1 MMNRKVMAVG
11 YPIGFSEIQ
20 GNEFFNVQL
29 SEKIYPLNLLTSY
42 VWIHALDCYSK
53 EELLQKV
60 LDELFEKGYTVGKDF
75 TLDDLNEVYSNLE
88 KECLIIEIEVVD
100 TTLLDFHRL
109 SKAKF
114 SKQGFGLGITDGSIY
129 IAKESSKVE
138 ISNSEYLVW
147 QLSNEVRTLEEIFEA
162 VVRNIE
168 NTKSIHGLEIQTE
181 RIKLQMIKDIYSLY
195 MKDLLQITSI

>member
-42 VWIHALDCYSK
+42 VWIHALDCHSK
-53 EELLQKV
+53 EDLLQKV
-60 LDELFEKGYTVGKDF
+60 LDELFEKGYRVGKDF
-75 TLDDLNEVYSNLE
+75 TLEDLNNVYNSLE

-114 SKQGFGLGITDGSIY
+114 SKQGFGLGISEGSIY

-138 ISNSEYLVW
+138 VTNSEYLIW
-147 QLSNEVRTLEEIFEA
+147 QLSNEIRTLEEMFEA
-162 VVRNIE
+162 VLRNIE
-168 NTKSIHGLEIQTE
+168 NTKNIHGREVKPEQ
-181 RIKLQMIKDIYSLY
+181 IKLQMIKDVYSLY
-195 MKDLLQITSI
+195 MKDLIQITSI